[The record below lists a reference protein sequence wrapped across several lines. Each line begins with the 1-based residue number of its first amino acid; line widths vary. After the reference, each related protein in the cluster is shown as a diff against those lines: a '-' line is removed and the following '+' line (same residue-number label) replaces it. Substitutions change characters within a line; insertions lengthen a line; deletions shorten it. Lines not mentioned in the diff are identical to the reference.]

1 MSIEKHLKRMKS
13 SVFNNLIHYFLLF
26 SQNCLE
32 LNKIVLDII
41 ICFTFKIKNAMYYR
55 KKHGKGFTYK
65 DKNGKTIKEAE
76 TKDWIQ
82 SLVIPPA
89 WTDVEIQENRKADL
103 LVTGRDDK
111 DRKQYIYNAKYR
123 DKQNAKKFDRI
134 IDFAD
139 QLEHMRRVTGQHL
152 RKRKLNREKVLATML
167 RLLESAF
174 FRPGSETYSKENATY
189 GLTTLRHKHLTIEG
203 DEIIFTY
210 NGKSGQDQE
219 KHIVDKKLA
228 KIVQEIDDMPG
239 YEIFKYLD
247 EDDNIVDVKSDDLN
261 AYIHEVMGEEFSAKD
276 FRTWAGTMIAAIALD
291 ELGVVDKKDQK
302 LLDKNIKEAVNR
314 VSERLG
320 NTPSVARGSYI
331 DPRVID
337 DYTQGRT
344 LQYFE
349 KEINK
354 MLKKAENLSKEE
366 IGVLYMLRNRL
377 KSK

>member
-1 MSIEKHLKRMKS
+1 
-13 SVFNNLIHYFLLF
+13 
-26 SQNCLE
+26 
-32 LNKIVLDII
+32 
-41 ICFTFKIKNAMYYR
+41 MYHR

-65 DKNGKTIKEAE
+65 ENDGKTIKEKE
-76 TKDWIQ
+76 TIDWIK

-89 WTDVEIQENRKADL
+89 WTNVEISENRKAYL

-111 DRKQYIYNAKYR
+111 DRKQYIYHPKHTER
-123 DKQNAKKFDRI
+123 QNSKKFDRI

-152 RKRKLNREKVLATML
+152 RKRKLNREKVMATML

-189 GLTTLRHKHLTIEG
+189 GLTTLRNKHLTIEG
-203 DEIIFTY
+203 DEIIFKY

-219 KHIVDKKLA
+219 KHIIDKKLA

-247 EDDNIVDVKSDDLN
+247 EDNNIIDVKSDDLN

-291 ELGVVDKKDQK
+291 ELGVVNKKDQK
-302 LLDKNIKEAVNR
+302 LLDQNIKEAVNR

-337 DYTQGRT
+337 DYTNGRT

-349 KEINK
+349 KEINLL
-354 MLKKAENLSKEE
+354 LKKAENLSKEE
-366 IGVLYMLRNRL
+366 IGVLCLLRNRL
-377 KSK
+377 KNN

>member
-1 MSIEKHLKRMKS
+1 
-13 SVFNNLIHYFLLF
+13 
-26 SQNCLE
+26 
-32 LNKIVLDII
+32 
-41 ICFTFKIKNAMYYR
+41 MYHR
-55 KKHGKGFTYK
+55 KKHGKGFTYQ
-65 DKNGKTIKEAE
+65 DNDGKTIKEKE
-76 TKDWIQ
+76 NINWIK
-82 SLVIPPA
+82 SLIIPPA
-89 WTDVEIQENRKADL
+89 WTNVEISENRKADL

-111 DRKQYIYNAKYR
+111 DRKQYIYHPKYIE
-123 DKQNAKKFDRI
+123 KQNSKKFDRI
-134 IDFAD
+134 INFAD

-152 RKRKLNREKVLATML
+152 RKRKLNREKVMATML

-203 DEIIFTY
+203 DEIIFNY
-210 NGKSGQDQE
+210 NGKSGQEQE

-239 YEIFKYLD
+239 YEVFKYLD
-247 EDDNIVDVKSDDLN
+247 EDNNIIDVKSDDLN

-291 ELGVVDKKDQK
+291 ELGVVNKKDQK
-302 LLDKNIKEAVNR
+302 LLDQNIKEAVNR

-331 DPRVID
+331 DPRIID

-349 KEINK
+349 KEINQL
-354 MLKKAENLSKEE
+354 LKKAENLSKEE
-366 IGVLYMLRNRL
+366 IGVLCMLRNRL
-377 KSK
+377 KKK

>member
-1 MSIEKHLKRMKS
+1 
-13 SVFNNLIHYFLLF
+13 
-26 SQNCLE
+26 
-32 LNKIVLDII
+32 
-41 ICFTFKIKNAMYYR
+41 MYYR
-55 KKHGKGFTYK
+55 KKHGKGFTYQ
-65 DKNGKTIKEAE
+65 DNDGKTIKEKE
-76 TKDWIQ
+76 TLDWIK
-82 SLVIPPA
+82 SLIIPPA
-89 WTDVEIQENRKADL
+89 WTNVEISENRNVKL

-111 DRKQYIYNAKYR
+111 DRKQYIYHAKHTKR
-123 DKQNAKKFDRI
+123 QNSKKFDRI
-134 IDFAD
+134 IHFAD

-152 RKRKLNREKVLATML
+152 RKRKLNREKVMATML

-174 FRPGSETYSKENATY
+174 FRPGSETYSKENETY
-189 GLTTLRHKHLTIEG
+189 GLTTLRHKHLKIEG
-203 DEIIFTY
+203 DEMIFTY

-228 KIVQEIDDMPG
+228 KIVKEIDDMPG

-247 EDDNIVDVKSDDLN
+247 EDNNIVDVRSDDLN

-302 LLDKNIKEAVNR
+302 LLDQNIKEAVNM

-320 NTPSVARGSYI
+320 NTPSVARSSYI

-337 DYTQGRT
+337 DYTKGRT

-349 KEINK
+349 KEINQL
-354 MLKKAENLSKEE
+354 LKKAENLSKEE
-366 IGVLYMLRNRL
+366 IGVLCMLRNRL
-377 KSK
+377 KKK

>member
-1 MSIEKHLKRMKS
+1 
-13 SVFNNLIHYFLLF
+13 
-26 SQNCLE
+26 
-32 LNKIVLDII
+32 
-41 ICFTFKIKNAMYYR
+41 MYHR
-55 KKHGKGFTYK
+55 KKHGKGFTYQ
-65 DKNGKTIKEAE
+65 DKNGKTIKDKE
-76 TKDWIQ
+76 TRDWIK

-89 WTDVEIQENRKADL
+89 WTNVEIEENRKADL

-111 DRKQYIYNAKYR
+111 DRKQYIYHPNYTE
-123 DKQNAKKFDRI
+123 KQNSKKFDRI

-152 RKRKLNREKVLATML
+152 RKRKLNREKVMATML

-189 GLTTLRHKHLTIEG
+189 GLTTLRHKHVTIEG

-228 KIVQEIDDMPG
+228 KIVQDIDNMPG

-247 EDDNIVDVKSDDLN
+247 EENNIVDVKSDDLN
-261 AYIHEVMGEEFSAKD
+261 AYIHEVMGEGFSAKD

-291 ELGVVDKKDQK
+291 ELGIVEENDQK

-331 DPRVID
+331 DPRIIE

-354 MLKKAENLSKEE
+354 LLKKAESLSKEE
-366 IGVLYMLRNRL
+366 IGVLCMLRNRL
-377 KSK
+377 EKK

>member
-1 MSIEKHLKRMKS
+1 
-13 SVFNNLIHYFLLF
+13 
-26 SQNCLE
+26 
-32 LNKIVLDII
+32 
-41 ICFTFKIKNAMYYR
+41 MYYR

-65 DKNGKTIKEAE
+65 DKHGKTIKDKEIKE
-76 TKDWIQ
+76 WII

-89 WTDVEIQENRKADL
+89 WTDVEIEENRKSDL

-111 DRKQYIYNAKYR
+111 DRKQYIYHAKYTE
-123 DKQNAKKFDRI
+123 KQNSKKFDRI

-152 RKRKLNREKVLATML
+152 RKRKLNREKVMATML

-189 GLTTLRHKHLTIEG
+189 GLTTLRHKHLTIND
-203 DEIIFTY
+203 DEIIFKY

-239 YEIFKYLD
+239 YEVFKYLD
-247 EDDNIVDVKSDDLN
+247 ENDNIIDVKSDDLN

-302 LLDKNIKEAVNR
+302 ALDKNIKEAVIR

-320 NTPSVARGSYI
+320 NTPSVARSSYI
-331 DPRVID
+331 DPRIIE

-344 LQYFE
+344 LKYFE
-349 KEINK
+349 KEINTL
-354 MLKKAENLSKEE
+354 LKQAENLSKEE
-366 IGVLYMLRNRL
+366 LGVLCMLRSRL
-377 KSK
+377 KKK

>member
-1 MSIEKHLKRMKS
+1 
-13 SVFNNLIHYFLLF
+13 
-26 SQNCLE
+26 
-32 LNKIVLDII
+32 
-41 ICFTFKIKNAMYYR
+41 MYYR
-55 KKHGKGFTYK
+55 KAHGKGFTYK
-65 DKNGKTIKEAE
+65 DENGNTIQDKE
-76 TKDWIQ
+76 TRDWIK

-89 WTDVEIQENRKADL
+89 WTHVEISENRNADL

-111 DRKQYIYNAKYR
+111 DRKQYLYHPKYIAR
-123 DKQNAKKFDRI
+123 QNSKKFNRI
-134 IDFAD
+134 VDFAD

-152 RKRKLNREKVLATML
+152 RKRKLNREKVMAVML

-174 FRPGSETYSKENATY
+174 FRPGSEIYSKENATY
-189 GLTTLRHKHLTIEG
+189 GLTTLRSKHLTIDG

-210 NGKSGQDQE
+210 KGKSGQDQE

-228 KIVQEIDDMPG
+228 KFVQEIDEMPG

-247 EDDNIVDVKSDDLN
+247 ENDNIVDVKSDDLN
-261 AYIHEVMGEEFSAKD
+261 AYIREVMGEGFSAKD

-331 DPRVID
+331 DPRVLE
-337 DYTQGRT
+337 DYTKGRT
-344 LQYFE
+344 LKYFE
-349 KEINK
+349 KEINQL
-354 MLKKAENLSKEE
+354 LKKAENLSKEE
-366 IGVLYMLRNRL
+366 IGVLCMLRNRL
-377 KSK
+377 KKK